1 MNGELM
7 AGEPNAQ
14 IAADIQSKFEFYF
27 IGLIFTLL
35 GFAIQTAKPSQ
46 IQSVAIC
53 EIMSWLTLLA
63 AGLIAMKRIVWSPI
77 VMHGFAAINRT
88 NIEIDQIDSNRYTT
102 THVEIPGV
110 GSNLTHDDAIKWKEQ
125 SINKIEQANKKTNKL
140 ISGLFKVQFSLFIC
154 SLLLLIYSRGYENI
168 SLIYKNWLHA
178 QHTEIKLCFST
189 FETCLRQLKL

>member
-1 MNGELM
+1 M

-63 AGLIAMKRIVWSPI
+63 AGLI
-77 VMHGFAAINRT
+77 
-88 NIEIDQIDSNRYTT
+88 
-102 THVEIPGV
+102 
-110 GSNLTHDDAIKWKEQ
+110 
-125 SINKIEQANKKTNKL
+125 ANKKTNKL